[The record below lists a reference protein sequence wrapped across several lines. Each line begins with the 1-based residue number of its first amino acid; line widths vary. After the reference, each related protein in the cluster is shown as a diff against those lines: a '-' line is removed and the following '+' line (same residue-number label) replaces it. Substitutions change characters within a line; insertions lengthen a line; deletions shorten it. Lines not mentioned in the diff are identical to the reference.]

1 MAQSPGANPAAN
13 ATAPLPPGS
22 VFEGS
27 LDDTYGA
34 YLLGTFMSLILFGIS
49 IHQCYRYCR
58 LYPTDT
64 LYIRSLVGGLMILE
78 TLQMTLLMF
87 TCYYYLVS
95 NYFNVAVFNN
105 GVWSLKI
112 IPGFIGLITLT
123 AQTFFAR
130 RAWLLGSKYRVVVS
144 IAIFCLFLH
153 VGFAIG
159 VVIVSFQIHSLDKIG
174 PSNRWLF
181 GVALFPASLADV
193 LLAGVIII
201 ALRRSHQSYKQVDT
215 WFDAFI
221 LYVVNT
227 GLLTGIFNLIPSI
240 LAANNSKNFIWASFS
255 FIAAR
260 LYANTLLSVKL
271 LVSRGME
278 VFGTDPLRRN
288 IIARANHLAAVEQWN
303 TPQIPDSTPAVIS
316 IKVTA
321 ETEGDLPGSHS
332 LHKVDSDAFARSV

>member
-1 MAQSPGANPAAN
+1 MMSPVWNCI
-13 ATAPLPPGS
+13 PPDS
-22 VFEGS
+22 VFNGS

-34 YLLGTFMSLILFGIS
+34 YLLGTFMSLILYGVS
-49 IHQCYRYCR
+49 IHQCYRYRR

-64 LYIRSLVGGLMILE
+64 LYIRSLVGILMLLE

-112 IPGFIGLITLT
+112 APGLIGLITLT
-123 AQTFFAR
+123 AQIFFAR
-130 RAWLLGSKYRVVVS
+130 RAWLLGSKYRVAVS
-144 IAIFCLFLH
+144 IAIFCLLLH

-159 VVIVSFQIHSLDKIG
+159 MAVISFQLHTLDRIG

-181 GVALFPASLADV
+181 GAALFPASLADV
-193 LLAGVIII
+193 LLAGVIIL
-201 ALRRSHQSYKQVDT
+201 ALRRSHQSYKHVDT
-215 WFDAFI
+215 WFDAFV

-227 GLLTGIFNLIPSI
+227 GLLTGIFNIIPSI
-240 LAANNSKNFIWASFS
+240 LVAINPKNFIWASFS
-255 FIAAR
+255 FVAAR
-260 LYANTLLSVKL
+260 LYANTLLSVLNSRKL
-271 LVSRGME
+271 LVSRGLE
-278 VFGTDPLRRN
+278 VFGADPLRRN

-321 ETEGDLPGSHS
+321 ETEADLPRSDS
-332 LHKVDSDAFARSV
+332 VHKFDSDAFERKM